1 MQWDEFWDGMFA
13 DVELLLRQ
21 VAARGYRL
29 TDEQG
34 AVLLHAREA
43 KQGAALTP
51 DVATGLVNLF
61 GALSQQAKP
70 ATAARLPPPPGESC
84 DDMIGRYRN
93 YGIVLMALIVPFSL
107 ATFISFGLTS
117 LMKKDLDTANSLALS
132 LQGEALHQADP
143 GGHAAALPPGVT
155 QGEIDEQLQQ
165 LETTL
170 RVVYNRAVFVRV
182 LTLFVVGDPFAADA
196 TARKMRFQSA
206 VATADKSSGAASA
219 KIELLTEMAPFAEE
233 LIDTASVMYGAI
245 NACILPI
252 LYAWLGACAF
262 LLRRVCKEGGETVA
276 IGRQSAIGRLVMAG
290 IGGMVIGF
298 FNNLV
303 VDGGVSVSPFALAF
317 LVGYAIDM
325 FYGVLE
331 STIASVAGTFRH

>member
-1 MQWDEFWDGMFA
+1 MQWDEFWDGMLA
-13 DVELLLRQ
+13 DVELLIRH
-21 VAARGYRL
+21 VSARGDRL

-34 AVLLHAREA
+34 VALLHARQA
-43 KQGAALTP
+43 KHDNALTP

-70 ATAARLPPPPGESC
+70 ATAASLRAPPGESC

-132 LQGEALHQADP
+132 LQGEVLHPA
-143 GGHAAALPPGVT
+143 GAALPTGVT
-155 QGEIDEQLQQ
+155 QGEVDEQLQQ

-196 TARKMRFQSA
+196 ASRKMRFQSA
-206 VATADKSSGAASA
+206 VATGDKARALPRPRSS
-219 KIELLTEMAPFAEE
+219 
-233 LIDTASVMYGAI
+233 
-245 NACILPI
+245 C
-252 LYAWLGACAF
+252 
-262 LLRRVCKEGGETVA
+262 
-276 IGRQSAIGRLVMAG
+276 
-290 IGGMVIGF
+290 
-298 FNNLV
+298 
-303 VDGGVSVSPFALAF
+303 
-317 LVGYAIDM
+317 
-325 FYGVLE
+325 
-331 STIASVAGTFRH
+331 

>member
-1 MQWDEFWDGMFA
+1 MQWDEFWDGMLA
-13 DVELLLRQ
+13 NVEHLLRH
-21 VAARGYRL
+21 AAERGHRL

-51 DVATGLVNLF
+51 DVATGLVNLL

-70 ATAARLPPPPGESC
+70 PTAPRLPAPPGEGC
-84 DDMIGRYRN
+84 DDMIGRCRN

-132 LQGEALHQADP
+132 LQGEVLHQVDP
-143 GGHAAALPPGVT
+143 ASHAAALPPGVT

-206 VATADKSSGAASA
+206 VSTADKSPGAASA

-233 LIDTASVMYGAI
+233 LIDTVSVMYGAI

-252 LYAWLGACAF
+252 LYAWLGACAY
-262 LLRRVCKEGGETVA
+262 LLRGVCKAGGETVA
-276 IGRQSAIGRLVMAG
+276 IGRKSAIGRLVMAG

-331 STIASVAGTFRH
+331 STSASVAGTFRR